1 MKTKKNRRMQNLVKH
16 RLALLAL
23 AIMVAPTVS
32 FAQTAPSVLDATFG
46 TGGKVTADFG
56 GPIALQQDGK
66 IVAAGRGLARFNPN
80 GTFDPTFGT
89 GGHTTIDVPASA
101 VAIQGDGKIV
111 TAGTMVNPSNSIAD
125 FAVARYNP
133 NGTLDNTF
141 GAGGKVTTD
150 FSGVSAN
157 AYSVA
162 LQGDGKIVV
171 SGVANV
177 DGGEQFA
184 LARYNPNGSPDLGF
198 GTGGKVTTGFG
209 IEQQGFSYT
218 EWGTVAIQ
226 GDGKIVMAGRAS
238 ISSTGGFDVALA
250 RYNPNGTLDNTFG
263 TGGKVT
269 TDFGSRYD
277 GAFSV
282 ALQQDGKII
291 VAGQA
296 LGRAFDFLLV
306 RYNLNGTL
314 DNTFGTG
321 GKVLI
326 DFVGSDAAFS
336 VAVRLDGKIVAAGR
350 SYVFATG
357 NYDFAVARYNSNGT
371 PDTSFGT
378 GGKVTT
384 DFLGDDDSAFSVVV
398 QPDGKAVVAG
408 SAFDPNAWTYD
419 FAMARYN

>member
-1 MKTKKNRRMQNLVKH
+1 MYSQKFLRAKH

-23 AIMVAPTVS
+23 AMMLAPTLS
-32 FAQTAPSVLDATFG
+32 SAQTAPSVLDASFG

-56 GPIALQQDGK
+56 GPVALQQDGK

-80 GTFDPTFGT
+80 GTLDNTFGT
-89 GGHTTIDVPASA
+89 GGKTTIDVPAST
-101 VAIQGDGKIV
+101 VAIQMDGKIV
-111 TAGTMVNPSNSIAD
+111 TAGTVVNPSTSIAD
-125 FAVARYNP
+125 FALARYNP
-133 NGTLDNTF
+133 NGTLDTSF

-157 AYSVA
+157 AYSIA
-162 LQGDGKIVV
+162 LQRDGKIVV
-171 SGVANV
+171 AGVANI
-177 DGGEQFA
+177 DGGEDFA

-198 GTGGKVTTGFG
+198 GTDGKVTTDFG
-209 IEQQGFSYT
+209 LAEQGFSYT
-218 EWGTVAIQ
+218 EWGSVAIQ
-226 GDGKIVMAGRAS
+226 GDGKIVVAGRAY
-238 ISSTGGFDVALA
+238 ISSTGFDLALA
-250 RYNPNGTLDNTFG
+250 RYNPNGTLDTSFG

-269 TDFGSRYD
+269 TDFGTNYD
-277 GAFSV
+277 GAFSL

-296 LGRAFDFLLV
+296 VGRALDFLLV
-306 RYNLNGTL
+306 RYNTNGTL

-321 GKVLI
+321 GKVLT
-326 DFVGSDAAFS
+326 DFAGSDAAFS
-336 VAVRLDGKIVAAGR
+336 VAIRSDGKIVAAGR
-350 SYVFATG
+350 SFVFSTG

-371 PDTSFGT
+371 LDTSFGT

-384 DFLGDDDSAFSVVV
+384 DFLGDDDNAFTVVV

-408 SAFDPNAWTYD
+408 SAFDNSTWTYV